1 MTEVNSEI
9 AQRQN
14 WMSLLARGDVEH
26 FERTWSGID
35 LKPDYDVLRAAD
47 TGMVMVRGRAGG
59 DGQRFNLGEM
69 TVTRCSV
76 RMRNGII
83 GHAYLAGRNKRQAT
97 LAAIFDAMLQAPGCL
112 DTFKA
117 SLLDPIQDALAKKQ
131 SNTDR
136 KVASTRVNFFTMV
149 RGDD

>member
-14 WMSLLARGDVEH
+14 WMGLLARGDVEH
-26 FERTWSGID
+26 FERMWSDID
-35 LKPDYDVLRAAD
+35 LKPGYDLLRAPD
-47 TGMVMVRGRAGG
+47 TGMVMVRARAGG

-76 RMRNGII
+76 RMSNGII
-83 GHAYLAGRNKRQAT
+83 GHAYLAGRNKRKAT
-97 LAAIFDAMLQAPGCL
+97 LAAVFDAMLQAPGCL
-112 DTFKA
+112 DAFKSTLLNPIKT
-117 SLLDPIQDALAKKQ
+117 SLAEKR
-131 SNTDR
+131 SETDR

-149 RGDD
+149 RGDE